1 MGSRAISGTVF
12 ASMKKISHFF
22 SRLNLVIALTTLA
35 GCGGEQ
41 SAFAGLGPVS
51 SRITL
56 LMWIMFIAAV
66 LITALICLLILV
78 SIVGPARWRQKLT
91 TEKVVVLGG
100 IVFPVVT
107 LSILLIYGFMMLRV
121 GENLVNAENP
131 LRISVVG
138 ERWWWRVIYRHD
150 DGHTTESA
158 NEVRIPTGRPIEIEL
173 STADVIHSFWVP
185 AYAGKVDMIPGRIN
199 RLHLIADKPGV
210 VRGQCAEYCGG
221 AHALMAFYAVAMLPA
236 DYDGWLA
243 KERADAKPTS
253 EKEGER
259 LFFASGC
266 GGCHIVR
273 GTLAKGEIGPD
284 LTHVGSRLSLGA
296 GILPNEPVHF
306 AQWISRHQK
315 LKPENLMLPFDFF
328 SESELQTLSA
338 YLNGLE

>member
-1 MGSRAISGTVF
+1 MGGTISGTAFIAV
-12 ASMKKISHFF
+12 KNISLAFF
-22 SRLNLVIALTTLA
+22 STFYLVIALTAITS
-35 GCGGEQ
+35 CGGEQ

-56 LMWIMFIAAV
+56 LMWIMFIAAMF
-66 LITALICLLILV
+66 ITALICLLILV
-78 SIVGPARWRQKLT
+78 SIVGSVRWRQKLT
-91 TEKVVVLGG
+91 TEKFVVIGG

-107 LSILLIYGFMMLRV
+107 LSFLLIYGFMMLRE

-150 DGHTTESA
+150 DGQTTESA
-158 NEVRIPTGRPIEIEL
+158 NEVRIPTGRTIEIEL
-173 STADVIHSFWVP
+173 STADVIHSFWIP

-199 RLHLIADKPGV
+199 KLHFIVDKPGV

-221 AHALMAFYAVAMLPA
+221 AHALMAFYAVAMLPV

-243 KERADAKPTS
+243 KERSDAKLTS

-266 GGCHIVR
+266 GGCHTIR
-273 GTLAKGEIGPD
+273 GTPAKGKIGPD
-284 LTHVGSRLSLGA
+284 LTHVGGRLSLGA
-296 GILPNEPVHF
+296 GILPNKAEYFV
-306 AQWISRHQK
+306 QWINRHQK
-315 LKPENLMLPFDFF
+315 LKPENLMPPFDFF
-328 SESELQTLSA
+328 SESELRVLSA
-338 YLNGLE
+338 YLNDLE